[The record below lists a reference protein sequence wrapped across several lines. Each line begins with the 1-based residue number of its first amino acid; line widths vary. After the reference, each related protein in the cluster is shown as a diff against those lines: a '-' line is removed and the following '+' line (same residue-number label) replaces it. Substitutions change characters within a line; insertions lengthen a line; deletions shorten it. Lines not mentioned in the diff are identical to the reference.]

1 MVITCSRIILL
12 VNTSGGAWC
21 KSEPLSFSRV
31 RRRTNFLPYN
41 KLENSNFRKCSGKA
55 LITSFMIIFKCVLQ
69 SLRPVRERASFVGYE
84 SFETWIF
91 Q

>member
-1 MVITCSRIILL
+1 MVITCPRIILL
-12 VNTSGGAWC
+12 VNTSSGAWC
-21 KSEPLSFSRV
+21 KSEPLRFSRV

-41 KLENSNFRKCSGKA
+41 KLENSNFQKCPGKA

-69 SLRPVRERASFVGYE
+69 SLRPVRERTSFVHYE